1 MEAELS
7 TDYDVIVVGTGLV
20 ECIVA
25 AASARIG
32 KKVLHIDR
40 NDYYGG
46 QWASFTL
53 QGMEQWVDGI
63 TTLKED
69 EKSIEAEKGA
79 LGDGETVLP
88 TCNPGRT
95 YSYVKQKWFIEKF
108 IQPEVSSVE
117 TSPEVPCSGEEEKKV
132 EPIDEKVEESVG
144 SDVGKSNK
152 ENVDESEV
160 NGEAA
165 NQEVMEVETSA
176 EGLDNE
182 KKDVPTLPIEVKEKQ
197 PWTQESMM
205 KLSRKFNLDL
215 APKLLF
221 SRGALV
227 ELLISSNVA
236 RYAEFKCITRVLTW
250 LSSDEDK
257 GELVVVPCSRSDV
270 FTTES
275 LSLIEKRLLMK
286 LLEFC
291 HSYDKNPD
299 QIEEFSEKTF
309 TEFLKSRRQTSN
321 LIHFVT
327 ESIAMVDGNVPCRE
341 GLEKT
346 KLFLTSLG
354 RYGTTP
360 FLFSM
365 YGCGELPQAFC
376 RLCAVFEGTYVL
388 RRPVSSIILN
398 ENNSCVGMFS
408 EDERFKCSHLVM
420 DAFYAPSQY
429 ISSYP
434 DSRQKSIS
442 RGIFILDR
450 SILTNEKEQLSLLR
464 FPAKE
469 NNGKPVTV
477 IEVGVGAGV
486 CPKDL
491 YCVHMTCE
499 GCDAEEDLKVVTQ
512 NLFAMDEE
520 NSDKPKLLWSLYFNQ
535 MDLSNVN
542 LTEDIPENI
551 YLCSGPDA
559 FLDYDSA
566 ISQART
572 VFTRMF
578 PEEEFLP
585 RAPDPDEIVFD
596 NAGAEPKQGDNFSSE
611 EGTSGEKKETEAK
624 DNTDEG
630 ISEAVSTEASMTEG
644 GSQEDSE
651 IQDSAVSDS
660 L

>member
-1 MEAELS
+1 MEVELP

-53 QGMEQWVDGI
+53 QGMEQWVADI
-63 TTLKED
+63 TTTKEETESIGT
-69 EKSIEAEKGA
+69 EKCIF
-79 LGDGETVLP
+79 GDGERVLP
-88 TCNPGRT
+88 TCDPGRT
-95 YSYVKQKWFIEKF
+95 YSNVKQKWYIEKV
-108 IQPEVSSVE
+108 IKPEVATKE
-117 TSPEVPCSGEEEKKV
+117 TLPEVPCGEGEEEAVKPEHEKSEEIKV
-132 EPIDEKVEESVG
+132 EDLNEEKVEESQ
-144 SDVGKSNK
+144 
-152 ENVDESEV
+152 V
-160 NGEAA
+160 NSEAA
-165 NQEVMEVETSA
+165 DQEGMVAETTTEELCS
-176 EGLDNE
+176 E
-182 KKDVPTLPIEVKEKQ
+182 KQGTLTPPVEVKEKQ
-197 PWTQESMM
+197 PWSQESMM
-205 KLSRKFNLDL
+205 KVSRKFNLDL

-221 SRGALV
+221 SRGSLV

-250 LSSDEDK
+250 ISCEDK

-291 HSYDKNPD
+291 HSYDKNPE
-299 QIEEFSEKTF
+299 QVVEFADKTF

-327 ESIAMVDGNVPCRE
+327 ESIAMVDGNVPCSE

-388 RRPVSSIILN
+388 RRPVSSIILS
-398 ENNSCVGMFS
+398 ENNSCVGLFS
-408 EDERFKCSHLVM
+408 EGERFKCSHLVM
-420 DAFYAPSQY
+420 DAFYAPNQY
-429 ISSYP
+429 ISSSP

-442 RGIFILDR
+442 RGIFIVDR
-450 SILTNEKEQLSLLR
+450 SILSNEKEQLTLLR

-477 IEVGVGAGV
+477 IEVGFGAGV

-491 YCVHMTCE
+491 FCVHMTCE
-499 GCDAEEDLKVVTQ
+499 GCDAEDDLKVVAQ
-512 NLFAMDEE
+512 SLFAKDEE
-520 NSDKPKLLWSLYFNQ
+520 SSSKPKLLWSLYFNQ
-535 MDLSNVN
+535 MDISNVD
-542 LTEDIPENI
+542 LKQDTPENI
-551 YLCSGPDA
+551 YFCSGPDA
-559 FLDYDSA
+559 LLDYDSA

-572 VFTRMF
+572 LFTRMF

-611 EGTSGEKKETEAK
+611 ESTSDKKIEAEVENKTDEEILEAVPVDSSKKE
-624 DNTDEG
+624 EG
-630 ISEAVSTEASMTEG
+630 ANPENSG
-644 GSQEDSE
+644 
-651 IQDSAVSDS
+651 IQDAGSDS